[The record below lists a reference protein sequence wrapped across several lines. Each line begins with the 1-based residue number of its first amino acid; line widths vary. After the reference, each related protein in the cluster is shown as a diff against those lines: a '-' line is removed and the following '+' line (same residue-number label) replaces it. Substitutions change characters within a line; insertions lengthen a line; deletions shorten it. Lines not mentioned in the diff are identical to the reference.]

1 MFVNSYVCKYP
12 ESIKAAISVNGLPRH
27 GFACIPDVPVS
38 FISYASLKDA
48 TIPPIEKI
56 AFDGL
61 FYENQ
66 LDFINKWANKFNCKN
81 LKEVTFKHYEEFEE
95 KIYSECLSDIKIMS
109 ILNLDSDHMWPEAGY
124 NKDTGISSYIN
135 FGSCVGDIQSDLNAP
150 DCYRSNDRWGSEYI
164 LEKLF
169 SLDHS
174 H

>member
-1 MFVNSYVCKYP
+1 MITLKISGANEGIPVN
-12 ESIKAAISVNGLPRH
+12 
-27 GFACIPDVPVS
+27 
-38 FISYASLKDA
+38 FISYASLNDK
-48 TIPPIEKI
+48 TIPPIDKI

-95 KIYSECLSDIKIMS
+95 KTYSECLNDVKIMS

-124 NKDTGISSYIN
+124 NKDTGISSYTN

-150 DCYRSNDRWGSEYI
+150 ECYRSNDRWGSEYI

-169 SLDHS
+169 SLDHF